1 MIHSCYCARR
11 PEIRINEPPVIVRP
25 STDKRAMLKPM
36 LARLIALCV
45 IAVPVAAQVAPSS
58 AMDPER
64 MTALMANSQ
73 RTFKPASFVLSHKS
87 ELALTPEQVDFLEFR
102 AKSEDDSVAAR
113 QIRMGSAL
121 SSLMKKRESAS
132 TKPATGWVGSVN
144 EQQIRDEACEQAGIS
159 VEAVLNLMRDR
170 QAVGAILTPTQIAQ
184 IQQLEAS
191 DMMRALKPKLP

>member
-11 PEIRINEPPVIVRP
+11 PEIGINEPPVIVRP

-45 IAVPVAAQVAPSS
+45 ITVPVAAQVAPSS

-64 MTALMANSQ
+64 MAALMANSQ

>member
-45 IAVPVAAQVAPSS
+45 IAVPVAAQVGPSS

-64 MTALMANSQ
+64 MAALMANSQ
-73 RTFKPASFVLSHKS
+73 RTFKPATFVLSHKS
-87 ELALTPEQVDFLEFR
+87 ELALTPEQVQFLEFR

-132 TKPATGWVGSVN
+132 TKPATGWVGAVN

-159 VEAVLNLMRDR
+159 AEAVLNLMRDR

>member
-25 STDKRAMLKPM
+25 STDKRAMLKPK

-64 MTALMANSQ
+64 MAALMANSQ